1 MEEEERQGSRSSQDK
16 DTVDEEIEPSIEAGV
31 SKVNSIKKAQP
42 KIDPIEQ
49 GKPKKDHTVPE
60 NTHIGHA
67 EPREQIGETGNGPLN
82 EEEDKSDNMNQ
93 PGEEPRNENEMER
106 EEGENSGKTK
116 RKVSRT

>member
-42 KIDPIEQ
+42 KIDPIEP
-49 GKPKKDHTVPE
+49 GKPKADHTVPE
-60 NTHIGHA
+60 KTHIGHA
-67 EPREQIGETGNGPLN
+67 EPQEQIGETGNGPLN

-93 PGEEPRNENEMER
+93 PGEEPRNENER

>member
-42 KIDPIEQ
+42 KIDPIEP
-49 GKPKKDHTVPE
+49 GKPKNVPGKTHSGHT
-60 NTHIGHA
+60 
-67 EPREQIGETGNGPLN
+67 EPREQIGETGNGALN

-93 PGEEPRNENEMER
+93 PSEEPRYENEMER

-116 RKVSRT
+116 RKVSGT